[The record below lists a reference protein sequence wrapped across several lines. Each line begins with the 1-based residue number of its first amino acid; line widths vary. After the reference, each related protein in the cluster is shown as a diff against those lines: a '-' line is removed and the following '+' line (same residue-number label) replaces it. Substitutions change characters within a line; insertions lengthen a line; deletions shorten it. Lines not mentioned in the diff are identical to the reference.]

1 MTSRRAVCLALAL
14 AAAAAV
20 AGCERRGDVR
30 EPTAAPARPRL
41 VVLIVI
47 DQLPS
52 WSFERDAA
60 HLRGGIARL
69 LREGAVWWRAQYP
82 YATTN
87 TGPGHAT
94 LGTGVPPSQH
104 GIVANRWFEHGAKI
118 EVADDPDSLRLDV
131 AGGAPRPGGASARRL
146 TAPGLAEALHAA
158 WPQARA
164 VTLAWKSRAAVLVA
178 GQHPDLA
185 LWFDAEQAAMTT
197 STSYRETVPPWL
209 AALARTHGRD
219 ALLQPWSIVDPER
232 LEAIAPGGDEQPGE
246 ADPEALGARF
256 PHAPR
261 STKALAF
268 VTAADTL
275 LVDAAI
281 AAIDG
286 ESLGR
291 DDAPDL
297 LALSFSP
304 HDYAGHAWCQE
315 SWERAEH
322 LLTID
327 RELVRLLDHLDAQL
341 GHDRYAVVFT
351 SDHGALPSRA
361 LAAAAGRPSR
371 LWLTTELEALA
382 QRAAAEVL
390 GEGTWVDG
398 ANTTALTLS
407 ASLHAHPQRD
417 VAIDRVATRLR
428 EAGLA
433 WVQRTDTVPADC
445 GAADDL
451 AALVCR
457 SIAPDHG
464 GDLYLVAPEHDLLN
478 DEDGECTAHGSPWRY
493 DREVPVIIRAP
504 GLRAATQSSVPSML
518 QLAPTIAALLGVA
531 PPPRADAA
539 PLPGVGAASAP

>member
-1 MTSRRAVCLALAL
+1 MTLHRIARLALAL
-14 AAAAAV
+14 ALGTAA
-20 AGCERRGDVR
+20 CEPRGRVR
-30 EPTAAPARPRL
+30 EPETATTPPRL
-41 VVLIVI
+41 VVLVVI

-52 WSFERDAA
+52 WSFEHDAPQL
-60 HLRGGIARL
+60 HGGIARL
-69 LREGAVWWRAQYP
+69 LREGAVWWRARYP

-94 LGTGVPPSQH
+94 LGTGATPSLH
-104 GIVANRWFEHGAKI
+104 GIVANRWFERGVKI
-118 EVADDPDSLRLDV
+118 EVGDDPGVGRLDV
-131 AGGAPRPGGASARRL
+131 EGGAPRPEGASGRRL
-146 TAPGLAEALHAA
+146 AVPGLAEALHAV

-164 VTLAWKSRAAVLVA
+164 VSLAWKPRAAVMVA

-197 STSYRETVPPWL
+197 STAYRDTLPPWL
-209 AALARTHGRD
+209 AALARAHPED
-219 ALLQPWSIVDPER
+219 ALRQPWSPVDPDALAR
-232 LEAIAPGGDEQPGE
+232 LAPGGDEQPGE
-246 ADPEALGARF
+246 ADPEGLGTHF
-256 PHAPR
+256 PHTPTSA
-261 STKALAF
+261 KALAF

-275 LVDAAI
+275 LVDTAI

-286 ESLGR
+286 EALGR

-322 LLTID
+322 LLAID
-327 RELVRLLDHLDAQL
+327 RELARLFDHLDAQL
-341 GHDRYAVVFT
+341 GHEHYAVVFT

-382 QRAAAEVL
+382 QRAASEIL
-390 GEGTWVDG
+390 GEGTWVVG

-407 ASLHAHPQRD
+407 ASLHAHAQRD
-417 VAIDRVATRLR
+417 AAIDRVAERLR

-433 WVQRTDTVPADC
+433 YVARTDTMPRDC
-445 GAADDL
+445 GGGDDL

-457 SIAPDHG
+457 SVARDHG
-464 GDLYLVAPEHDLLN
+464 GDLYMVAPEHDLLN
-478 DEDGECTAHGSPWRY
+478 DEDGECTAHGSPWSY
-493 DREVPVIIRAP
+493 DREVPVIVRAP
-504 GLRAATQSSVPSML
+504 GLPAATQAEVPSML
-518 QLAPTIAALLGVA
+518 QLAPTIAALLGV
-531 PPPRADAA
+531 PPPARAEAP
-539 PLPGVGAASAP
+539 PLPGVGAAAAP